1 MTSALPTWSH
11 CIPTLNRIDVL
22 EQAVRLSL
30 AQTCPPL
37 EIIVVDASDEVE
49 AHRARIE
56 AVLAAGPGKTALHY
70 LSSPVKSGSVQ
81 RNIAIGQ
88 ARGDILFI
96 FDDDTLMFPDC
107 AEAILRGYAADP
119 DHRIAAG
126 MASHIATMPGAQ
138 SLSDDDRKDSVAPKV
153 GRSSLR
159 DLPVLRW
166 IWDKVFLMN
175 AASHFIAYDDP
186 PRMVPA
192 GPVTV
197 AGRHLFRVPV
207 LAGYALTVRARVAR
221 AEPFDPVLLSYSP
234 AEDLDA
240 SYRYTRH
247 GLNVVF
253 DGAKVHHFEAAS
265 GRIKR
270 RQAITLGLLNVASF
284 VARKSARRSRDIPAY
299 YLRYIRRLLAEFLK
313 DGLSR
318 RFTFPQFLGAI
329 SAFRPS
335 IAIFRH
341 SRDDFDDWY
350 RSLQMRVL
358 GWSAASAHP
367 ASGPHPSSSPQN
379 QQG

>member
-1 MTSALPTWSH
+1 MKTVLPTWSH

-30 AQTCPPL
+30 AQTCPPI
-37 EIIVVDASDEVE
+37 EIIIVDASDKVD

-56 AVLAAGPGKTALHY
+56 AIFAADPGQTVLHY

-107 AEAILRGYAADP
+107 AEAILCGYAADP

-126 MASHIATMPGAQ
+126 MASHTAKMPGAQ
-138 SLSDDDRKDSVAPKV
+138 TLPDGDRKDSGSSGAQHA
-153 GRSSLR
+153 SLR
-159 DLPVLRW
+159 EHRLLRW
-166 IWDKVFLMN
+166 IWDKIFLMN

-186 PRMVPA
+186 PRMEPA

-197 AGRHLFRVPV
+197 GARQLFRLPV
-207 LAGYALTVRARVAR
+207 LGGYALTVRAGIAR

-234 AEDLDA
+234 AEDLDV

-247 GLNVVF
+247 GFNVVF
-253 DGAKVHHFEAAS
+253 DGARVHHFEAAS

-270 RQAITLGLLNVASF
+270 QQAITLGLMNVASF

-299 YLRYIRRLLAEFLK
+299 YLRYTRRLLAEFLK

-329 SAFRPS
+329 SALGPS

-341 SRDDFDDWY
+341 SHEGFDDWY
-350 RSLQMRVL
+350 RAQQMRVL
-358 GWSAASAHP
+358 GWSAASAQP
-367 ASGPHPSSSPQN
+367 ASEPNSSPSPHN
-379 QQG
+379 HKG